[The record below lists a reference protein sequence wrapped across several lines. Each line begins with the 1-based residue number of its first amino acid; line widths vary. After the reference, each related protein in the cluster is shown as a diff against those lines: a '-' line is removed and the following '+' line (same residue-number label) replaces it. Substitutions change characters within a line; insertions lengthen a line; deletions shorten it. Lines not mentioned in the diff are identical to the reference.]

1 MDIRKYFSPV
11 GGSKPNTTASSK
23 ETKKKN
29 RIIDS
34 DDEDPLP
41 SSSKKQK
48 ILASDSDDDIFSS
61 SKNKKSKAG
70 AKTKKKSLPKPEPPK
85 LKPAAVSEFFG
96 SNPVVRKEAPV
107 VTAKKKEVE
116 MVEVHSDDDFE
127 KTLQE
132 LDEKKNKEKSSS
144 QHEKKDD
151 FAKTLQELDEKKN
164 KEKSSSQHEKKD
176 DFAKTLQE
184 LDEKRNKEKYSS
196 QHEKKEK
203 SKDITPKKTKHESK
217 SESHNE
223 EKPKPNEN
231 SPPDENAKKSSLSS
245 KLSAKINSFE
255 KKDKL
260 EVEKKERTRE
270 VTPHK
275 EKKRDHRKE
284 GSSSHEKKR
293 KHSDD
298 GRNNRRDR
306 TPDKNDNI
314 HKKQKLSTQKDEGF
328 AKQEEKG
335 APKRERYES
344 GEKEKCVEQ
353 RDVTPSKQKNEK
365 EKSSSMK
372 EKPKGITPKKE
383 EIASDIETTPQPD
396 EKKKIARAAY
406 FKFLQRSGP
415 SNPGSK
421 PIPEGKPECLQ
432 GLVFVLT
439 GVLESLDREEA
450 SELIKKYGG
459 KVTSSLSRNTTYVIV
474 GNEAGESKLKKA
486 EQLGTK
492 QITEDDLLDLIRT
505 RPGKGSNETP
515 KGNEKKSTASKLKA
529 FERSNKASIPTKNS
543 GSDEAASDLPPV
555 NFSSSK
561 STKSS
566 PQKSF
571 TLSQSSQDSQK
582 IMNGNSQ
589 SSSTSSPKTQPVSSQ
604 ELKDRSG
611 ETLMWVDKYKPVNV
625 KNIIGQQGDKS
636 NVKKLSVWLQNWKKN
651 QFGGKKLVRPSPWA
665 KDDNGAFFKCALLSG
680 PPGVGKTTTAHLVCK
695 EAGFDFVELN
705 ASDARSKR
713 RLDEVVAELLSN
725 KNLAGYAGGKE
736 KGSTSEN
743 HALVMDE
750 VDGMS
755 GNEDRG
761 GVQELISLIK
771 KSKVPIIAMCND
783 RNHPKIRSLA
793 NYCFDLRFNKPR
805 IEQIRGPMMSVCFR
819 EGVKIKPDALDQ
831 IIMGANQDVRQILHH
846 LSVWSANRET
856 LAADAM
862 KVEAEKAK
870 KDLKLGPWDVC
881 KKVFTESDH
890 KNMSIY
896 DKSDLFFHDYS
907 IAPLFVQE
915 NYPKCVPHSAQSNR
929 RKTLEQLSKTA
940 ASIADGD
947 LCEKAIR
954 SRNAWSL
961 LPVQAMYSSV
971 LPGDYMSGHLSSQIE
986 FPKWLGNNSRRNKF
1000 DRLMQELQMHM
1011 RLRISGS
1018 KMDVNMDYC
1027 ESLKNAVTQPLVK
1040 EGVDGI
1046 HSAMDVM
1053 NTYNLL
1059 REDLDSMLELTQWP
1073 GSKDP
1078 MSNVDSKVKAAF
1090 TRTYNKE
1097 GHMTPFAHVTVTK
1110 KKKGS
1115 SGGMGEE
1122 GMYGEDEEESE
1133 EEEED
1138 ITKSAMIMVKKGGGK
1153 KGEPSSSKGEG
1164 RGGSSNRGAGRGRGR
1179 GGRGRGKK

>member
-1 MDIRKYFSPV
+1 MDIRKYFFPV
-11 GGSKPNTTASSK
+11 GGSKPSTTASSK
-23 ETKKKN
+23 ESKKKN

-34 DDEDPLP
+34 DDEEPLP

-48 ILASDSDDDIFSS
+48 ILASDSDDEIFSYS
-61 SKNKKSKAG
+61 KTKKNKGEKP
-70 AKTKKKSLPKPEPPK
+70 KKKSLPKPEPPK

-107 VTAKKKEVE
+107 VAAKKKEVE
-116 MVEVHSDDDFE
+116 VVDVHSDEDFE

-132 LDEKKNKEKSSS
+132 LDEKS
-144 QHEKKDD
+144 
-151 FAKTLQELDEKKN
+151 
-164 KEKSSSQHEKKD
+164 
-176 DFAKTLQE
+176 
-184 LDEKRNKEKYSS
+184 NKEKYSS
-196 QHEKKEK
+196 QHEQKEK
-203 SKDITPKKTKHESK
+203 SKDITPKKTVQESK
-217 SESHNE
+217 SVSHNE

-231 SPPDENAKKSSLSS
+231 SPPSENAKKSSLSS
-245 KLSAKINSFE
+245 KLSAKVNSFE

-260 EVEKKERTRE
+260 EGEKRERTQE

-275 EKKRDHRKE
+275 EKKHDHGKE
-284 GSSSHEKKR
+284 RSSSHKKKR
-293 KHSDD
+293 KHSEDD
-298 GRNNRRDR
+298 RNNRRDR

-314 HKKQKLSTQKDEGF
+314 HKKQKLSTQKDEGLV
-328 AKQEEKG
+328 KQEEKG
-335 APKRERYES
+335 MPKRERYES
-344 GEKEKCVEQ
+344 GEKEKSDDQ
-353 RDVTPSKQKNEK
+353 KDVTPSKQKNENK

-372 EKPKGITPKKE
+372 EKPKGLTPKKG

-396 EKKKIARAAY
+396 EKKKNARAAY

-421 PIPEGKPECLQ
+421 LIPEGKPECLQ

-439 GVLESLDREEA
+439 GVMESLDREEA
-450 SELIKKYGG
+450 TELIKKYGG

-515 KGNEKKSTASKLKA
+515 KGSEKKSTASKLKA
-529 FERSNKASIPTKNS
+529 FEKSSKASISIKNS
-543 GSDEAASDLPPV
+543 GPDEKASDLPPV
-555 NFSSSK
+555 NSSSSK
-561 STKSS
+561 STSKSS
-566 PQKSF
+566 PQKSL
-571 TLSQSSQDSQK
+571 TLSQSSQNSQK
-582 IMNGNSQ
+582 IANSNSQ
-589 SSSTSSPKTQPVSSQ
+589 SSSTSSPKTQSISSQ

-611 ETLMWVDKYKPVNV
+611 ETLMWVDKYKPVNI

-636 NVKKLSVWLQNWKKN
+636 NVKKLLVWLQNWKKN

-725 KNLAGYAGGKE
+725 KNLAGFAGGKE
-736 KGSTSEN
+736 KGVTSEN

-761 GVQELISLIK
+761 GVQELITLIK

-831 IIMGANQDVRQILHH
+831 IIVGANQDVRQILHH
-846 LSVWSANRET
+846 LSVWSANQET

-971 LPGDYMSGHLSSQIE
+971 LPGEYMSGHLSSQIE

-1027 ESLKNAVTQPLVK
+1027 EPLKNAVTQPLVK

-1046 HSAMDVM
+1046 HSAVDVM

-1059 REDLDSMLELTQWP
+1059 REDLDSMLELTLWP

-1115 SGGMGEE
+1115 TGGMGEE
-1122 GMYGEDEEESE
+1122 GMDGEEEEESE

-1138 ITKSAMIMVKKGGGK
+1138 ITKNAMIMVKKGGGK
-1153 KGEPSSSKGEG
+1153 KGEASSSKGEGRGGGSNRGAG
-1164 RGGSSNRGAGRGRGR
+1164 RGGSSNRGAGRG
-1179 GGRGRGKK
+1179 GRGRGKK